1 MAKVYASLIKNGVIN
16 PKTNLP
22 YTIDD
27 VPDYKNLREEVK
39 KLLEE

>member
-1 MAKVYASLIKNGVIN
+1 MIKIYVSLISNGVIN

-27 VPDYKNLREEVK
+27 VPSRIKEAVRNL
-39 KLLEE
+39 L